1 METSP
6 LQLRNGLALLER
18 IPEELRENNHLKHGP
33 KMQVRDLLLSQAG
46 LLNQIYSSAILLEQ
60 PILIS
65 LAL

>member
-1 METSP
+1 MEASP

-18 IPEELRENNHLKHGP
+18 IPEELRENPHLKQGP

-46 LLNQIYSSAILLEQ
+46 LLNQIYSSALLLSQ
-60 PILIS
+60 PTLTT